1 MLQQILKEMY
11 IDPDVLDALN
21 EEQKKTLFLK
31 MRQEQVR
38 RWKEREEKLERE
50 EPRKTKPRPAHSKSV
65 SWLLGCDGDVQVI
78 VIGEMDEFKSSKIL
92 RSGFGERKAASLRNY
107 SHSQESSLKTNL
119 VHRPSTEPSTVRSG
133 RENLPPK
140 VLSGVQLNFRVRER
154 QTRVGL
160 GPLVSVKGT
169 LNASAYQDILDK
181 FMLPTLW
188 EQFGDDP
195 FLFQHDC
202 TPVHKAR
209 SIKTWMSEFGV
220 EELDWPAQSPDLNPI
235 EHLWDELERRLR
247 ARPSHPTSVPDLT
260 NVAACELTP
269 ASPVESVKETE
280 EEDDTDDPE
289 DDTISLSTICYR
301 PHLMSASVLHS
312 LTPQDTQ
319 QQTTPLSITS
329 RIHSVEASEPHISR
343 GKDFRVMTASK
354 RTEFGVGGENR
365 TGRGRVAELMKTFSV
380 SSDST
385 CSQPTPRSNK
395 PPIPNKPSYLQ
406 HLPSHS
412 F

>member
-50 EPRKTKPRPAHSKSV
+50 EPRKPKPRPAHSKSV

-107 SHSQESSLKTNL
+107 SHGQESSLKSNL
-119 VHRPSTEPSTVRSG
+119 VNRPSTEPVRSG

-140 VLSGVQLNFRVRER
+140 ALSGVQLNFRENSEEVR
-154 QTRVGL
+154 
-160 GPLVSVKGT
+160 T
-169 LNASAYQDILDK
+169 LPPPQ
-181 FMLPTLW
+181 
-188 EQFGDDP
+188 
-195 FLFQHDC
+195 
-202 TPVHKAR
+202 
-209 SIKTWMSEFGV
+209 
-220 EELDWPAQSPDLNPI
+220 
-235 EHLWDELERRLR
+235 
-247 ARPSHPTSVPDLT
+247 
-260 NVAACELTP
+260 VAACEPTP
-269 ASPVESVKETE
+269 ASPDESVKETE
-280 EEDDTDDPE
+280 EEDDSDDPV
-289 DDTISLSTICYR
+289 DDTIALSSICYR

-319 QQTTPLSITS
+319 QETTPLSITS

-343 GKDFRVMTASK
+343 GKDFRVMSASK

-385 CSQPTPRSNK
+385 GSQPIPRSNK
-395 PPIPNKPSYLQ
+395 PPIPNKPGYLQ

-412 F
+412 FR

>member
-154 QTRVGL
+154 QT
-160 GPLVSVKGT
+160 P
-169 LNASAYQDILDK
+169 
-181 FMLPTLW
+181 
-188 EQFGDDP
+188 
-195 FLFQHDC
+195 
-202 TPVHKAR
+202 
-209 SIKTWMSEFGV
+209 
-220 EELDWPAQSPDLNPI
+220 
-235 EHLWDELERRLR
+235 
-247 ARPSHPTSVPDLT
+247 
-260 NVAACELTP
+260 CELTP

-412 F
+412 FR